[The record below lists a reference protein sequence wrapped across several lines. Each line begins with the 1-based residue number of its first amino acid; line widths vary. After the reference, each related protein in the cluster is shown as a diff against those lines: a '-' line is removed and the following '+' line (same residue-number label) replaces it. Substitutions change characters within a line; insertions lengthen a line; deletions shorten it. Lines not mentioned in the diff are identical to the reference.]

1 MSKYTGLLLERA
13 DVLTREQLVHNDHL
27 LTPGPAVPTKAQEG
41 GVAVLEGMVS
51 QGHGVRCHTSRQSS
65 AFKRVCAKR
74 EGKLE
79 RGGVSINMNHFS
91 SPETHYSIS
100 VIVPNTT
107 HFELRVLFVCILFI
121 YF

>member
-13 DVLTREQLVHNDHL
+13 DLLTRGQLVHSDHL
-27 LTPGPAVPTKAQEG
+27 LTPGPAVPTKAQEE
-41 GVAVLEGMVS
+41 GVAGLEGMVS
-51 QGHGVRCHTSRQSS
+51 QGHGVRCHTSHQPS

-74 EGKLE
+74 EGKLA